1 MIMIL
6 SIAANVDVT
15 IGIGTIETM
24 IVIMIVIMI
33 VVVAAMSVA
42 VGAVIHGV
50 VNVAT
55 VAVNVALGN
64 VQNKTPSFIA
74 GCFVLSTCSLCCIFH
89 DILQQDF
96 SSEY

>member
-1 MIMIL
+1 MIL
-6 SIAANVDVT
+6 SIVANVGVT
-15 IGIGTIETM
+15 IGIGMIEIT
-24 IVIMIVIMI
+24 IVIMI